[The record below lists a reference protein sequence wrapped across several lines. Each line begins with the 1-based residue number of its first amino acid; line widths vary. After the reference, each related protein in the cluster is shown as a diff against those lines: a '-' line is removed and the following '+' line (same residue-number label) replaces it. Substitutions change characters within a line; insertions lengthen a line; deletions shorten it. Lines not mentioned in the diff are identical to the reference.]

1 MFNERYEN
9 LISHSENPR
18 FRGVL
23 DLADIDHIET
33 NPYCG
38 DHIRIT
44 ININNN
50 TISKIGWDGEG
61 CTLSQAATSILC
73 EAISG
78 KSLDEVKN
86 LSREIFISLIGIP
99 LSPNRYRCA
108 LLPFEV
114 LKAGLSQHESSK
126 KE

>member
-1 MFNERYEN
+1 MFNERFEN

-23 DLADIDHIET
+23 DLADVDYIKT

-44 ININNN
+44 IDINNN
-50 TISKIGWDGEG
+50 TVCKIGWDGEG
-61 CTLSQAATSILC
+61 CTLSQAAASILC

-86 LSREIFISLIGIP
+86 MSPEFFFSLIGIP

-108 LLPFEV
+108 LLPFEA
-114 LKAGLSQHESSK
+114 LKTGLSQHESS
-126 KE
+126 E